1 MLSNSRNASVLER
14 IYFLCWRW
22 IGIQLHE
29 IFRVQYI
36 HFSPQPLIGQA
47 EPTLHECYHQ
57 YVGASMIK
65 YWSEIT
71 FVCLTYSMHCSI
83 FQPDY
88 SGYMRIAKSTFV
100 KNACKWRFKSF
111 EHFHINSNII
121 RFTHI
126 HTHTSINIHT
136 NTLIQ
141 SSYLIIVCVS
151 IIDILYFVSHF
162 PSIHSLCIHIINVPC
177 IDCLLFLLV
186 CCFLYIIIV
195 STWNLHANQA

>member
-71 FVCLTYSMHCSI
+71 LVCLTYSMHCSI

-100 KNACKWRFKSF
+100 KNACKWRFYSF

-126 HTHTSINIHT
+126 HTHTHKY
-136 NTLIQ
+136 
-141 SSYLIIVCVS
+141 SYKYTHPII
-151 IIDILYFVSHF
+151 IFNHRMRFNHRYFVFCESF
-162 PSIHSLCIHIINVPC
+162 SLNSFIMHSYNQCAVHR
-177 IDCLLFLLV
+177 LLTIFACVLFYV
-186 CCFLYIIIV
+186 YNNCFHLK
-195 STWNLHANQA
+195 SAC